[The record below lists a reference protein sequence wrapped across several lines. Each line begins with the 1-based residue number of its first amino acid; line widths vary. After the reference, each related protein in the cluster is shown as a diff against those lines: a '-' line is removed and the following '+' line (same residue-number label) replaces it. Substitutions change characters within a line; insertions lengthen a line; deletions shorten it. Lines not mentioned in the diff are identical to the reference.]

1 MKDARIDLVGVFQP
15 DVCQVRYLEKATYV
29 NIVFPKLPTPGSID
43 ISKVKHSKVSK
54 RALTSSYSF
63 NWGDVRMSHR
73 LKSAFLTNTSYIHDD
88 SAGAGAWIYV
98 VDTGINL
105 QHQVSFHPLLP
116 HIPIDCR
123 DKTSREKSANKLQ
136 GNRRTCILGSQLH
149 CRLTG
154 KITRHHNSSQP
165 NN

>member
-1 MKDARIDLVGVFQP
+1 MGVFQP

-29 NIVFPKLPTPGSID
+29 NVVFPTLPTPGSID
-43 ISKVKHSKVSK
+43 ISKVKDSKTSK

-63 NWGDVRMSHR
+63 NWGDMRISHR
-73 LKSAFLTNTSYIHDD
+73 TKSAFLTNTSYIHDD

-105 QHQVSFHPLLP
+105 QHQVSFYPLLP
-116 HIPIDCR
+116 RIPINCT
-123 DKTSREKSANKLQ
+123 DKTSREKSANKMK
-136 GNRRTCILGSQLH
+136 GIRRTCILGSQFH
-149 CRLTG
+149 CRLTS
-154 KITRHHNSSQP
+154 KITRHDNFSQS